1 MISKEIIEKL
11 FIAYAG
17 EQFKNKPTNEQTYEA
32 LMYKES
38 YSIIRE
44 NFLYSKL
51 LFNYARYY
59 YNILALIP
67 ENINGTY

>member
-51 LFNYARYY
+51 LNNYARYY

>member
-44 NFLYSKL
+44 DFLYSKL
-51 LFNYARYY
+51 LHNYARYY

-67 ENINGTY
+67 ENINGIY